1 MDSVLISTAAHS
13 QLGDQLRAALLNN
26 SIRAMSVSGPWGTGK
41 THCVRSTLK
50 ANRREAAFAS
60 LFSVK
65 SISNLKLTLLDNIVA
80 EQGGIRGWLARRT
93 KADRDVYGAAI
104 EKLYSG
110 AAIANDLA
118 LIAFRSAVRGKVIV
132 LDDLERKHPDLDID
146 EVAGFIDELM
156 ELSACRVILIMNSER
171 LTDHSKWMKIREKI
185 IDRELFYSPTPQE
198 STAIALSGHL
208 LAEVITPLITGC
220 GITNIRAIRRIALE
234 IDWLGEKKYPE
245 GKPLR
250 EFLASFVLMMGANLH
265 ALGQQG
271 VMAKIDPDRTGSIKR
286 HDQFRS
292 ACSTLLIDPDNEF
305 IESIDLFLRTG
316 IMPSEHIASMLD
328 RRLKTERVSD
338 LQFESIAVRNDYFW
352 DIDWSDDKALEYCL
366 ELCVES
372 ASCGDPHLL
381 SHILQTLELIGGQEA
396 LQSASSALST
406 FRSTLERQP
415 REFTPQNYHPAVLG
429 ILKSLQPPT
438 PAGAATPPEV
448 KDDRMHGLAAG
459 GFAYASVLNLSTTH
473 ASFLE
478 QLGSMDAADMRYVV
492 PAMLNRCGN
501 IISSRE
507 HPDLEAA
514 QAFQGACTQYVRE
527 NPQSKRARLINAAMR
542 GDYPAGQSESAR
554 NVD

>member
-1 MDSVLISTAAHS
+1 VDSVLISTEAYS
-13 QLGDQLRAALLNN
+13 QLADQLRAALL
-26 SIRAMSVSGPWGTGK
+26 SKSVRAMSVSGPWGTGK

-65 SISNLKLTLLDNIVA
+65 SINNLKLTLLDNIVA

-146 EVAGFIDELM
+146 EVAGFVDELM

-171 LTDHSKWMKIREKI
+171 LTDHSKWMQIREKI

-198 STAIALSGHL
+198 STAIALPGHH
-208 LAEVITPLITGC
+208 LAGMITPLITGC

-234 IDWLGEKKYPE
+234 IDWLGEKKYSQ

-250 EFLASFVLMMGANLH
+250 EFLASFILMMGANLH

-271 VMAKIDPDRTGSIKR
+271 VMAKIAPDRTGSIKQ

-305 IESIDLFLRTG
+305 IDSIDLFLRTG
-316 IMPSEHIASMLD
+316 AMPSERIASVLD
-328 RRLKTERVSD
+328 RRCTTERVSE

-352 DIDWSDDKALEYCL
+352 DIDWSDEEALDYCL
-366 ELCVES
+366 ELCTES
-372 ASCGDPHLL
+372 ASFGDPHLL
-381 SHILQTLELIGGQEA
+381 SHILQTLELIGGPEV
-396 LQSASSALST
+396 LQSASPALST
-406 FRSTLERQP
+406 FRTTLERQP
-415 REFTPQNYHPAVLG
+415 REFTSQNYHPAILNVLA
-429 ILKSLQPPT
+429 SLQHP
-438 PAGAATPPEV
+438 PPEGASTRPAV
-448 KDDRMHGLAAG
+448 KDDRMHALATG
-459 GFAYASVLNLSTTH
+459 GFAYAPVLKLSTTRS
-473 ASFLE
+473 SFVE

-492 PAMLNRCGN
+492 PAMLNRCAN
-501 IISSRE
+501 IIPNCE

-514 QAFQGACTQYVRE
+514 KAFQEACTQYVDD
-527 NPQSKRARLINAAMR
+527 NPRTKRARLISAAMT
-542 GDYPAGQSESAR
+542 GDYPAGQLESAR